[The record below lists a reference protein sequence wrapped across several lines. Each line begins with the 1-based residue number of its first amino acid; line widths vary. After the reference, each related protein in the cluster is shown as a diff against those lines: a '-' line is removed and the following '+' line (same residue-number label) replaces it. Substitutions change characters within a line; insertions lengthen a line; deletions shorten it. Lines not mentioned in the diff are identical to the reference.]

1 LTGRE
6 VHRTRNA
13 YGVDGEGKGKNIV
26 TLKIRIQKP
35 CERPRR
41 RLSIKTHPIKMWV
54 CGLNSNYI
62 RIRHNS
68 GLF

>member
-1 LTGRE
+1 MARE

-13 YGVDGEGKGKNIV
+13 YGEDGERKENNTV

-35 CERPRR
+35 GERPRR
-41 RLSIKTHPIKMWV
+41 RLSIQTYPIKMWV
-54 CGLNSNYI
+54 CGLNSKYI
-62 RIRHNS
+62 RIIGNS